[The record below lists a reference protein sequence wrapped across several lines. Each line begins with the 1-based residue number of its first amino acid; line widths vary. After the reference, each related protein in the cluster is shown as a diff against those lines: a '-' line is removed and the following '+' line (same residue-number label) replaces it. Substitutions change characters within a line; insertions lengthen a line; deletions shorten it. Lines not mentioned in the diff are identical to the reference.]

1 MVNFAADPQSD
12 MRLEQI
18 PDDLMTKCS
27 SCGTMLVT
35 KDWLRDFKV
44 CSRCGHHER
53 LSSFER
59 IELLLD
65 EGTFQEWDVD
75 LAPRDP
81 LGFPTYQEKRA
92 SAQIKTGLK
101 DSMTIGGGQ
110 LDGRAVAIAASD
122 FRFMGGSMGS
132 VFGEK
137 VTRMLEHALVER
149 RPAIACISTGGA
161 RMQEGLLSLMQMAKT
176 SAAVARLQ
184 NARVPYIVILTD
196 PSTAGVQASFASL
209 GDVTLAEPG
218 ALIGFTGARVIEQ
231 NLRIKLPKG
240 FQSAEFQMEHGQI
253 DEIVPRARLKDSV
266 AQVLSLLL
274 D

>member
-1 MVNFAADPQSD
+1 MVMSPGSAPAAR
-12 MRLEQI
+12 MNQI

-27 SCGTMLVT
+27 DCGTLLVT

-53 LSSFER
+53 LSSAER
-59 IELLLD
+59 IELLCD
-65 EGTFQEWDVD
+65 ELSFEEWEAD

-81 LGFPTYQEKRA
+81 LGFPAYETKRTA
-92 SAQIKTGLK
+92 AQLKTGLK
-101 DSMTIGGGQ
+101 DSMVVGGAK
-110 LDGRAVAIAASD
+110 LDGRDIAIAASD

-137 VTRMLEHALVER
+137 VTRMLERAKEEK

-184 NARVPYIVILTD
+184 SAGVPYIVVLTD

-209 GDVTLAEPG
+209 GDVILAEPG

-231 NLRIKLPKG
+231 NLRIKLPKD
-240 FQSAEFQMEHGQI
+240 FQSAEFQLQHGQI
-253 DEIVPRARLKDSV
+253 DDIVPRARLKDHI
-266 AQVLSLLL
+266 ALLLSLLL